1 MTATKQRGG
10 AQVGWFHASWP
21 LAGIEV
27 APGLLTISSLGT
39 YSFAP
44 GEVTAVEEVGSI
56 PLISRGIRIHHSKPD
71 YPEKVVFYTLGG
83 RLDLLAAI
91 RKAGFRLG
99 QLTFVVKR
107 GFPFR
112 IPAVVALVLL
122 WNLLL
127 FLDMPNFSSPG
138 HVPGPYVLLALAILF
153 GWASLLPRSSWLQQ
167 IFLREGRAVGEV
179 LSLTRLVQL
188 VSGAMLVGF
197 GIAAVG
203 YA

>member
-1 MTATKQRGG
+1 MTVTKQRGG

-27 APGLLTISSLGT
+27 APGLLTISSLGS

-44 GEVTAVEEVGSI
+44 GEVTAVEEVGTI
-56 PLISRGIRIHHSKPD
+56 PLLSQGIRIHHSKPD
-71 YPEKVVFYTLGG
+71 YPENVVFYPLGG
-83 RLDLLAAI
+83 RLGLLAAI

-99 QLTFVVKR
+99 QPTSVAKR

-112 IPAVVALVLL
+112 IPAVLALALL
-122 WNLLL
+122 WNVLL
-127 FLDMPNFSSPG
+127 FLEVPNFGSP
-138 HVPGPYVLLALAILF
+138 VEAPGPYALVALAIVF

-167 IFLREGRAVGEV
+167 IFLRENRSVGEI
-179 LSLTRLVQL
+179 LSLLRLVQL
-188 VSGAMLVGF
+188 VSGVMLVGF